1 MNALWKLYK
10 SFIKKLHVYMLIL
23 TPCILSTCD
32 WMNIFQTR
40 DIIIVKQ
47 GWKLLEK
54 FKCSLCA
61 TKVNNNVEITS
72 VRSFLDLGNKF
83 ELENH
88 LSS

>member
-1 MNALWKLYK
+1 MNALSKLYK
-10 SFIKKLHVYMLIL
+10 KVTCLHADFNALHTFNMWLNEYFPD
-23 TPCILSTCD
+23 TWHHNCE
-32 WMNIFQTR
+32 TR
-40 DIIIVKQ
+40 MKIIT
-47 GWKLLEK
+47 K
-54 FKCSLCA
+54 FKCFSSLCA